1 MPFLY
6 TVKTTFNTIAREISV
21 CYNNLEKFCERKCIS
36 LDQHEQE
43 KILKMTTAPIH
54 RLICALAVPSII
66 TMLVTGLYNMVD
78 TYFVGQIGTE
88 ATAGVGLVFPVMAI
102 IQAFGFFFGM
112 GSGNFISRS
121 LGAQNH
127 DEAQTMASTGAVCAL
142 LFGAFMLVVGY
153 VFENALLFILGARPE
168 FVSELTVRYS
178 REYLSII
185 LIGAPFSCLS
195 FVLNNQLRFQG
206 NAVFS
211 MVALAIGAV
220 INCVLDPLFIF
231 TFGLEVKGAAIATVA
246 GQFISCSLLYISS
259 MKSDSLKLHF
269 KEFTPNGYYLKNI
282 AIGGTPSLF
291 RQSLSSLS
299 TLCLN
304 AAAGA
309 AVAAELAD
317 KSIAAFSISSKI
329 AFFAFSAVIG
339 FGQGFQP
346 VCGFNYGAKRYD
358 RVREGYLFCLRFGL
372 VILFILSV
380 LGFIFA
386 EPLIALFRDDP
397 EVVAIG
403 KTALRF
409 QCISFTLL
417 VVLTT
422 TNMAYQNMGKV
433 VGATVLALARQ
444 GLTFIPV
451 ILILP
456 RLLEN
461 SLLGVY
467 LSQPIAD
474 VLAFFIAVPMAV
486 KLLKD
491 LRRMEQN
498 QTISENN

>member
-1 MPFLY
+1 M
-6 TVKTTFNTIAREISV
+6 
-21 CYNNLEKFCERKCIS
+21 
-36 LDQHEQE
+36 DQHEEE
-43 KILKMTTAPIH
+43 KIHKMTTEPVH
-54 RLICALAVPSII
+54 RLICSLAVPTII

-78 TYFVGQIGTE
+78 TFFVGQIGTE
-88 ATAGVGLVFPVMAI
+88 ATAAVGLIFPVMAI

-121 LGAQNH
+121 LGAHNH

-142 LFGAFMLVVGY
+142 LFGGLILVMGY
-153 VFENALLFILGARPE
+153 VFDNALLFVLGARAE
-168 FVSELTVRYS
+168 LVSELAVSYA

-206 NAVFS
+206 NAVFA
-211 MVALAIGAV
+211 MVALAVGAV

-231 TFGLEVKGAAIATVA
+231 TFGLEVKGAAIATVT
-246 GQFISCSLLYISS
+246 GQFISCSLLYIGS
-259 MKSDSLKLHF
+259 MKSDSLKIHF
-269 KEFTPNGYYLKNI
+269 REFRPNAYYLKNI
-282 AIGGTPSLF
+282 AVAGTPSLF
-291 RQSLSSLS
+291 RQSLSSVS

-329 AFFAFSAVIG
+329 MFFAFSAVIG

-358 RVREGYLFCLRFGL
+358 RVKEGYLFCLRFGF
-372 VILFILSV
+372 VILLILSV

-386 EPLIALFRDDP
+386 EPLISLFRDDP
-397 EVVAIG
+397 DVVSIG

-409 QCISFTLL
+409 QCVSFTLL

-444 GLTFIPV
+444 GITFIPV
-451 ILILP
+451 ILTLP
-456 RLLEN
+456 RLLDN

-467 LSQPIAD
+467 LAQPIAD
-474 VLAFFIAVPMAV
+474 VLAFLISVPMAI
-486 KLLKD
+486 KLIRELT
-491 LRRMEQN
+491 RMEQEEKLN
-498 QTISENN
+498 ETRA

>member
-1 MPFLY
+1 M
-6 TVKTTFNTIAREISV
+6 
-21 CYNNLEKFCERKCIS
+21 
-36 LDQHEQE
+36 DQHEEE
-43 KILKMTTAPIH
+43 KIHKMTTEPVH
-54 RLICALAVPSII
+54 RLICSLAVPTII

-78 TYFVGQIGTE
+78 TFFVGQIGTE
-88 ATAGVGLVFPVMAI
+88 ATAAVGLIFPVMAI

-121 LGAQNH
+121 LGAHNH

-142 LFGAFMLVVGY
+142 LFGGLILVMGY
-153 VFENALLFILGARPE
+153 VFDNALLFVLGARAE
-168 FVSELTVRYS
+168 LVSELAVSYA

-206 NAVFS
+206 NAMFA
-211 MVALAIGAV
+211 MVALAVGAV
-220 INCVLDPLFIF
+220 INCVLDPIFIF
-231 TFGLEVKGAAIATVA
+231 TFGLEVKGAAIATVT
-246 GQFISCSLLYISS
+246 GQFISCSLLYIGS
-259 MKSDSLKLHF
+259 MKSDSLKIHF
-269 KEFTPNGYYLKNI
+269 REFRPNAYYLKNI
-282 AIGGTPSLF
+282 AVAGTPSLF
-291 RQSLSSLS
+291 RQSLSSVS

-329 AFFAFSAVIG
+329 MFFAFSAVIG

-358 RVREGYLFCLRFGL
+358 RVKEGYLFCLRFGF
-372 VILFILSV
+372 VILLILSV

-386 EPLIALFRDDP
+386 EPLISLFRDDP
-397 EVVAIG
+397 DVVSIG

-409 QCISFTLL
+409 QCVSFTLL

-444 GLTFIPV
+444 GITFIPV
-451 ILILP
+451 ILTLP
-456 RLLEN
+456 RLLDN

-467 LSQPIAD
+467 LAQPIAD
-474 VLAFFIAVPMAV
+474 VLAFLISVPMAI
-486 KLLKD
+486 KLIRELT
-491 LRRMEQN
+491 RMEQEEKLN
-498 QTISENN
+498 ETRA

>member
-1 MPFLY
+1 
-6 TVKTTFNTIAREISV
+6 
-21 CYNNLEKFCERKCIS
+21 
-36 LDQHEQE
+36 
-43 KILKMTTAPIH
+43 MTTVPIH
-54 RLICALAVPSII
+54 RLICSLAVPTII

-121 LGAQNH
+121 LGAHKH

-142 LFGAFMLVVGY
+142 LFGGFILVMGY
-153 VFENALLFILGARPE
+153 IFENALLFALGARNDL
-168 FVSELTVRYS
+168 VNELTIS
-178 REYLSII
+178 CAREYLSIL

-206 NAVFS
+206 NAMFA
-211 MVALAIGAV
+211 MVALAVGAV

-231 TFGLEVKGAAIATVA
+231 TFGLGVKGAAIATVI
-246 GQFISCSLLYISS
+246 GQFISCTFLYMSS
-259 MKSDSLKLHF
+259 MKSDNLKLHF
-269 KEFTPNGYYLKNI
+269 REFTPNAYYLKNI

-291 RQSLSSLS
+291 RQGLSSLS

-317 KSIAAFSISSKI
+317 KSIAAFSVASKI
-329 AFFAFSAVIG
+329 SFFAFSVVIG

-358 RVREGYLFCLRFGL
+358 RVREGYLFCLRFGF
-372 VILFILSV
+372 VMIFSMSV

-386 EPLIALFRDDP
+386 EPLISLFRDDP
-397 EVVAIG
+397 EVVRIG
-403 KTALRF
+403 MTALRC
-409 QCISFTLL
+409 QCLSFTLL
-417 VVLTT
+417 VVMIV

-433 VGATVLALARQ
+433 VGATILALARQ

-451 ILILP
+451 VIILP
-456 RLLEN
+456 RILEN

-467 LSQPIAD
+467 LAQPIAD
-474 VLAFFIAVPMAV
+474 VLAFSIALPMAV

-491 LRRMEQN
+491 LKRMEKELEN
-498 QTISENN
+498 QKQ

>member
-1 MPFLY
+1 M
-6 TVKTTFNTIAREISV
+6 
-21 CYNNLEKFCERKCIS
+21 
-36 LDQHEQE
+36 DQHEEE
-43 KILKMTTAPIH
+43 KILKMTTEPVH
-54 RLICALAVPSII
+54 RLICSLAVPTII

-78 TYFVGQIGTE
+78 TFFVGQIGTE
-88 ATAGVGLVFPVMAI
+88 ATAAVGLIFPVMAI

-121 LGAQNH
+121 LGAHNH

-142 LFGAFMLVVGY
+142 LFGGLILVMGY
-153 VFENALLFILGARPE
+153 VFENALLFVLGARAE
-168 FVSELTVRYS
+168 LVSELAVSYA

-206 NAVFS
+206 NAMFA
-211 MVALAIGAV
+211 MVALAVGAV

-231 TFGLEVKGAAIATVA
+231 TFGLEVKGAAIATVT
-246 GQFISCSLLYISS
+246 GQFISCSLLYIGS
-259 MKSDSLKLHF
+259 MKSDSLKIHF
-269 KEFTPNGYYLKNI
+269 REFRPNAYYLKNI
-282 AIGGTPSLF
+282 AVAGTPSLF
-291 RQSLSSLS
+291 RQSLSSVS

-329 AFFAFSAVIG
+329 MFFAFSAVIG

-358 RVREGYLFCLRFGL
+358 RVKEGYLFCLRFGF
-372 VILFILSV
+372 VILLILSV

-386 EPLIALFRDDP
+386 EPLISLFRDDP
-397 EVVAIG
+397 DVVNIG

-409 QCISFTLL
+409 QCVSFTLL

-444 GLTFIPV
+444 GITFIPV
-451 ILILP
+451 ILTLP
-456 RLLEN
+456 RLLDN

-467 LSQPIAD
+467 LAQPIAD
-474 VLAFFIAVPMAV
+474 VLAFLISVPMAI
-486 KLLKD
+486 KLIRELT
-491 LRRMEQN
+491 RMEKEEYIKNQN
-498 QTISENN
+498 

>member
-1 MPFLY
+1 M
-6 TVKTTFNTIAREISV
+6 
-21 CYNNLEKFCERKCIS
+21 
-36 LDQHEQE
+36 DQHEEE
-43 KILKMTTAPIH
+43 KILKMTTAPVH
-54 RLICALAVPSII
+54 RLICSLAVPTII

-121 LGAQNH
+121 LGAHNH

-142 LFGAFMLVVGY
+142 IFGAFMLLAGY
-153 VFENALLFILGARPE
+153 VFENALLFVLGARAE
-168 FVSELTVRYS
+168 LVSELTVSYA

-185 LIGAPFSCLS
+185 LMGAPFSCLS

-206 NAVFS
+206 NAMFS
-211 MVALAIGAV
+211 MVALAAGAV
-220 INCVLDPLFIF
+220 INCVLDPIFIF
-231 TFGLEVKGAAIATVA
+231 TLGLEVKGAAIATIA
-246 GQFISCSLLYISS
+246 GQFISCALLYISC
-259 MKSDSLKLHF
+259 MKSDNLKLHF
-269 KEFTPNGYYLKNI
+269 SEFTPNAYYLKNI

-329 AFFAFSAVIG
+329 MFFAFSAVIG

-358 RVREGYLFCLRFGL
+358 RVREGYLFCLRFGFVAL
-372 VILFILSV
+372 LLLSI
-380 LGFIFA
+380 LGFTFA

-397 EVVAIG
+397 EVVEIG

-409 QCISFTLL
+409 QCVSFTLL
-417 VVLTT
+417 VLLSV

-433 VGATVLALARQ
+433 VGATILALARQ
-444 GLTFIPV
+444 GITFIPV

-456 RLLEN
+456 RILDN
-461 SLLGVY
+461 GLLGVY
-467 LSQPIAD
+467 LAQPIAD
-474 VLAFFIAVPMAV
+474 VLAFFIALPMAI
-486 KLLKD
+486 KLLRD
-491 LRRMEQN
+491 LRRMEKEL
-498 QTISENN
+498 ENHKQ

>member
-1 MPFLY
+1 M
-6 TVKTTFNTIAREISV
+6 
-21 CYNNLEKFCERKCIS
+21 
-36 LDQHEQE
+36 DQHEEE
-43 KILKMTTAPIH
+43 KILKMTTAPVH
-54 RLICALAVPSII
+54 RLICSLAVPTII

-121 LGAQNH
+121 LGAHNH

-142 LFGAFMLVVGY
+142 IFGAFMLLAGY
-153 VFENALLFILGARPE
+153 VFENALLFVLGARAE
-168 FVSELTVRYS
+168 LVSELTVSYAG
-178 REYLSII
+178 EYLSII
-185 LIGAPFSCLS
+185 LMGAPFSCLS

-206 NAVFS
+206 NAMFS
-211 MVALAIGAV
+211 MVALAAGAV
-220 INCVLDPLFIF
+220 INCVLDPIFIF
-231 TFGLEVKGAAIATVA
+231 TLGLEVKGAAIATIS
-246 GQFISCSLLYISS
+246 GQFISCALLHISC
-259 MKSDSLKLHF
+259 MKSDNLKLHF
-269 KEFTPNGYYLKNI
+269 SEFTPNAYYLKNI

-329 AFFAFSAVIG
+329 MFFAFSAVIG

-358 RVREGYLFCLRFGL
+358 RVREGYLFCLCFGFVAL
-372 VILFILSV
+372 LLLSI
-380 LGFIFA
+380 LGFTFA

-397 EVVAIG
+397 EVVEIG

-409 QCISFTLL
+409 QCVSFTLL
-417 VVLTT
+417 VLLSI

-433 VGATVLALARQ
+433 VGATILALARQ
-444 GLTFIPV
+444 GITFIPV

-456 RLLEN
+456 RILDN
-461 SLLGVY
+461 GLLGVY
-467 LSQPIAD
+467 LAQPIAD
-474 VLAFFIAVPMAV
+474 VLAFFIALPMAI
-486 KLLKD
+486 KLLRD
-491 LRRMEQN
+491 LRRMEKEL
-498 QTISENN
+498 ENHKQ

>member
-1 MPFLY
+1 M
-6 TVKTTFNTIAREISV
+6 
-21 CYNNLEKFCERKCIS
+21 
-36 LDQHEQE
+36 DQHEEE
-43 KILKMTTAPIH
+43 KILKMTTEPVH
-54 RLICALAVPSII
+54 RLICSLAVPTII
-66 TMLVTGLYNMVD
+66 AMLVTGLYNMVD
-78 TYFVGQIGTE
+78 TFFVGQIGTE
-88 ATAGVGLVFPVMAI
+88 ATAAVGLIFPVMAI

-121 LGAQNH
+121 LGAHNH

-142 LFGAFMLVVGY
+142 LFGGLILVMGY
-153 VFENALLFILGARPE
+153 VFENALLFVLGARAE
-168 FVSELTVRYS
+168 LVSELTVSYA

-206 NAVFS
+206 NAMFA
-211 MVALAIGAV
+211 MVALAVGAV

-231 TFGLEVKGAAIATVA
+231 TFGLEVKGAAIATVT
-246 GQFISCSLLYISS
+246 GQFISCSLLYIGS
-259 MKSDSLKLHF
+259 MKSDSLKIHF
-269 KEFTPNGYYLKNI
+269 REFRPNAYYLKNI
-282 AIGGTPSLF
+282 AVAGTPSLF
-291 RQSLSSLS
+291 RQSLSSVS
-299 TLCLN
+299 TLCLY

-309 AVAAELAD
+309 VVAAELAD

-329 AFFAFSAVIG
+329 MFFAFSAVIG

-358 RVREGYLFCLRFGL
+358 RVKEGYLFCLRFGF
-372 VILFILSV
+372 VILLILSV

-386 EPLIALFRDDP
+386 EPLISLFRDDP
-397 EVVAIG
+397 DVVSIG

-409 QCISFTLL
+409 QCVSFTLL

-444 GLTFIPV
+444 GITFIPV
-451 ILILP
+451 ILTLP
-456 RLLEN
+456 RLLDN

-467 LSQPIAD
+467 LAQPIAD
-474 VLAFFIAVPMAV
+474 VLAFLISVPMAI
-486 KLLKD
+486 KLIRELTS
-491 LRRMEQN
+491 MEQEEKLN
-498 QTISENN
+498 ETRA

>member
-1 MPFLY
+1 
-6 TVKTTFNTIAREISV
+6 
-21 CYNNLEKFCERKCIS
+21 
-36 LDQHEQE
+36 
-43 KILKMTTAPIH
+43 MTTAPVH
-54 RLICALAVPSII
+54 RLICSLAVPTII

-78 TYFVGQIGTE
+78 TFFVGQIGTE
-88 ATAGVGLVFPVMAI
+88 ATAAVGLIFPVMAI

-121 LGAQNH
+121 LGAHNH

-142 LFGAFMLVVGY
+142 LFGGLILLMGY
-153 VFENALLFILGARPE
+153 VFENALLFVLGARAE
-168 FVSELTVRYS
+168 LVSELAVSYA

-206 NAVFS
+206 NAMFA
-211 MVALAIGAV
+211 MVALAVGAV

-231 TFGLEVKGAAIATVA
+231 TFGLEVKGAAIATVT
-246 GQFISCSLLYISS
+246 GQFISCSLLYIGS
-259 MKSDSLKLHF
+259 MKSDSLKIHF
-269 KEFTPNGYYLKNI
+269 REFRPNAYYLKNI
-282 AIGGTPSLF
+282 AVAGTPSLF
-291 RQSLSSLS
+291 RQSLSSVS

-329 AFFAFSAVIG
+329 MFFAFSAVIG

-358 RVREGYLFCLRFGL
+358 RVKEGYLFCLRFGF
-372 VILFILSV
+372 VILLILSV

-386 EPLIALFRDDP
+386 EPLISLFRDDP
-397 EVVAIG
+397 DVVSIG

-409 QCISFTLL
+409 QCVSFTLL

-444 GLTFIPV
+444 GITFIPV
-451 ILILP
+451 ILTLP
-456 RLLEN
+456 RLLDN

-467 LSQPIAD
+467 LAQPIAD
-474 VLAFFIAVPMAV
+474 VLAFLISVPMAI
-486 KLLKD
+486 KLIRELT
-491 LRRMEQN
+491 RMDKEEYIKNQN
-498 QTISENN
+498 

>member
-1 MPFLY
+1 M
-6 TVKTTFNTIAREISV
+6 
-21 CYNNLEKFCERKCIS
+21 
-36 LDQHEQE
+36 DQHEEE
-43 KILKMTTAPIH
+43 KIRKMTTEPVH
-54 RLICALAVPSII
+54 RLICSLAVPTII

-78 TYFVGQIGTE
+78 TFFVGQIGTE
-88 ATAGVGLVFPVMAI
+88 ATAAVGLIFPVMAI

-121 LGAQNH
+121 LGAHKH

-142 LFGAFMLVVGY
+142 LFGGLILVMGY
-153 VFENALLFILGARPE
+153 VFENALLFVLGARAE
-168 FVSELTVRYS
+168 LVSELAVSYA

-206 NAVFS
+206 NAMFA
-211 MVALAIGAV
+211 MVALAVGAV

-231 TFGLEVKGAAIATVA
+231 TFGLEVKGAAIATVT
-246 GQFISCSLLYISS
+246 GQFISCSLLYIGS
-259 MKSDSLKLHF
+259 MKSDSLKIHF
-269 KEFTPNGYYLKNI
+269 REFRPNAYYLKNI
-282 AIGGTPSLF
+282 AVAGTPSLF
-291 RQSLSSLS
+291 RQSLSSVS

-329 AFFAFSAVIG
+329 MFFAFSAVIG

-358 RVREGYLFCLRFGL
+358 RVKEGYLFCLRFGF
-372 VILFILSV
+372 VILLILSV

-386 EPLIALFRDDP
+386 EPLISLFRDDP
-397 EVVAIG
+397 DVVSIG

-409 QCISFTLL
+409 QCVSFTLL

-444 GLTFIPV
+444 GITFIPV
-451 ILILP
+451 ILTLP
-456 RLLEN
+456 RLLDN

-467 LSQPIAD
+467 LAQPIAD
-474 VLAFFIAVPMAV
+474 VLAFLISVPMAI
-486 KLLKD
+486 KLIRELTS
-491 LRRMEQN
+491 MEQEEKLKNEN
-498 QTISENN
+498 QNFLK

>member
-1 MPFLY
+1 M
-6 TVKTTFNTIAREISV
+6 
-21 CYNNLEKFCERKCIS
+21 
-36 LDQHEQE
+36 DQHEEE
-43 KILKMTTAPIH
+43 KILKMTTEPVH
-54 RLICALAVPSII
+54 RLICSLAVPTII

-78 TYFVGQIGTE
+78 TFFVGQIGTE
-88 ATAGVGLVFPVMAI
+88 ATAAVGLIFPVMAI

-121 LGAQNH
+121 LGAHNH

-142 LFGAFMLVVGY
+142 LFGGLILVMGY
-153 VFENALLFILGARPE
+153 VFENALLFVLGARAE
-168 FVSELTVRYS
+168 LVSELTVSYA

-206 NAVFS
+206 NAMFA
-211 MVALAIGAV
+211 MVALAVGAV

-231 TFGLEVKGAAIATVA
+231 SFGLEVKGAAIATVT
-246 GQFISCSLLYISS
+246 GQFISCSLLYIGST
-259 MKSDSLKLHF
+259 KSDSLKIHF
-269 KEFTPNGYYLKNI
+269 REFRPNAYYLKNI
-282 AIGGTPSLF
+282 AVAGTPSLF
-291 RQSLSSLS
+291 RQSLSSVS

-329 AFFAFSAVIG
+329 MFFAFSAVIG

-358 RVREGYLFCLRFGL
+358 RVKEGYLFCLRFGF
-372 VILFILSV
+372 VILLILSV

-386 EPLIALFRDDP
+386 EPLISLFRDDP
-397 EVVAIG
+397 DVVSIG

-409 QCISFTLL
+409 QCVSFTLL

-444 GLTFIPV
+444 GITFIPV
-451 ILILP
+451 ILTLP
-456 RLLEN
+456 RLLDN

-467 LSQPIAD
+467 LAQPIAD
-474 VLAFFIAVPMAV
+474 VLAFLISVPMAI
-486 KLLKD
+486 KRILE
-491 LRRMEQN
+491 RTRMEQEEKLN
-498 QTISENN
+498 ETRA